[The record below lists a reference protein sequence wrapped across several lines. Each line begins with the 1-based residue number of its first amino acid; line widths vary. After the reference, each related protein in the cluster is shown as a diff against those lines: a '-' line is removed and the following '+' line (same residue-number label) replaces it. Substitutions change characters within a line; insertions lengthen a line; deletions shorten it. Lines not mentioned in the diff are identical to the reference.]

1 MVQVSA
7 KEQENA
13 GANERDMKIAGAKCA
28 QPLRVTASGA
38 RLSFYS
44 DNGCLYG

>member
-1 MVQVSA
+1 MVSA

-28 QPLRVTASGA
+28 QQALRVTASGA